1 MGLTKIYQQHAL
13 QLHFT
18 KLTRDTK
25 AEENRYQAQ
34 STSRYLKIWRFK
46 KRPLLEGSFESKFPN
61 FSTSKRIFLFKSDV
75 AKLKKIAHIYLS
87 RIISVPKFSKIKD
100 LFWLKKRLSH
110 HPCPASKRDMSY
122 GVWKIYTNNISY
134 RDHSNQLNPSVSYLR
149 GTLLW
154 GII

>member
-25 AEENRYQAQ
+25 AEENRYKAQ
-34 STSRYLKIWRFK
+34 SASRYLKIWRFK
-46 KRPLLEGSFESKFPN
+46 KRPLLDGGFESKFPN
-61 FSTSKRIFLFKSDV
+61 FSTSKRIFLFKV
-75 AKLKKIAHIYLS
+75 TLQNKKIAHTYLS
-87 RIISVPKFSKIKD
+87 RIISVPKFSQIKD

-110 HPCPASKRDMSY
+110 PPCPASKRDGSY

-134 RDHSNQLNPSVSYLR
+134 RDHSNQWNPSVSYLR
-149 GTLLW
+149 GTSF
-154 GII
+154 GG